1 MAPVKKG
8 KRKSKRGKSRKSRA
22 SAGSTHRKT
31 TRQKQKTNV
40 IGYRQKTRS
49 RKRRVKNQKG
59 GSFFDNLARGLYAG
73 AAYGMSQYAQE
84 NRRKWLAKNKKQK

>member
-8 KRKSKRGKSRKSRA
+8 KRKSKRGKCRKSRT

-31 TRQKQKTNV
+31 TSQKQKTNV

-49 RKRRVKNQKG
+49 RKRRVRNQKG
-59 GSFFDNLARGLYAG
+59 GSFFDNLARGLFTG
-73 AAYGMSQYAQE
+73 AAYGMSRYAQE
-84 NRRKWLAKNKKQK
+84 NRRKWLEKNKKQK